1 MVQSLCSTVRPH
13 RESSLYR
20 VITRTEEL
28 TVMRI
33 TAGLSIPVLKRVL
46 LTVGLLIFIFP
57 AGQTLHAQGNPS
69 ITTTSPL
76 PGGTVGVPYSQTLI
90 ATGGTTPYTW
100 SRSSGNL
107 PAGLTL
113 SDAGVISGT
122 PTATGKADFKVVVTD
137 SRSKTDSQMLSITIV
152 NPPA

>member
-46 LTVGLLIFIFP
+46 LTVGLLIFVFP
-57 AGQTLHAQGNPS
+57 AEQTLHAQGQPS

-76 PGGTVGVPYSQTLI
+76 PSATTGVLYSQTLT
-90 ATGGTTPYTW
+90 ATGGFTPYIW
-100 SRSSGNL
+100 RVSSGTL
-107 PAGLTL
+107 PTGLTL
-113 SDAGVISGT
+113 SEAGV
-122 PTATGKADFKVVVTD
+122 
-137 SRSKTDSQMLSITIV
+137 
-152 NPPA
+152 